1 MKRKALLCMVLTLV
15 LCFSIVFV
23 TSAAQTGA
31 KDLVLAGIKNFDPG
45 VNKAFYEKSQDVT
58 NIKISEFDGSLT
70 KDAGP
75 VKGAS
80 IDLISQ
86 LDAANNTIKISY
98 TTDLTG
104 NRNSGSIYLHDDK
117 VIFTKDLFFL
127 LKEFGLDVFKDHP
140 ELLEQNYEYLYV
152 ADKQMKSVWEQMAG
166 YQNQQLPEEYKEIL
180 LFLVEAIPDQY
191 FSLSNGKVTL
201 ALDQNG
207 LENSIYNLLVKIKAE
222 KERAADIVINLNKG
236 NFEQMG
242 ITPAQMK
249 QEIITGIDTMP
260 VVTPEEIKLIS
271 SFVELKAFTYEAAVL
286 PGGAKNFNME
296 LGFKVPD
303 ADGSVEGQFA
313 VVVESIGANDDLEVA
328 YSVSSSFNAQNGP
341 KMDFLLDS
349 LTNYKAEAAYADTT
363 FKAVAIDNTTGE
375 LLLNFGATAKSS
387 TIVDHNLRVDVPS
400 LNDANSIDITYLL
413 TPDSTVTGDELRIV
427 INGSILESEV
437 NPSFNHHGE
446 IMVPARAVAEAL
458 GCEVAWHAPDKVQIT
473 TGDKTIFV
481 FINQVYY
488 QVNGVEKTLSAPALL
503 EKGYTMLPGSF
514 IVEELG
520 ANMEIANGTVV
531 ITK

>member
-1 MKRKALLCMVLTLV
+1 MKRKTLLCMALTLV
-15 LCFSIVFV
+15 LCFSVVFV
-23 TSAAQTGA
+23 TSAAQTSA
-31 KDLVLAGIKNFDPG
+31 KDLILAGIKNFDPG

-127 LKEFGLDVFKDHP
+127 LKEFGLDLFKDHP

-152 ADKQMKSVWEQMAG
+152 ADKQLKSVWEQMAG

-207 LENSIYNLLVKIKAE
+207 LEDSIYNLLVKIKAE

-242 ITPAQMK
+242 IAPAQMK
-249 QEIITGIDTMP
+249 QEIITSIDTMP
-260 VVTPEEIKLIS
+260 VITPEEIKLIS
-271 SFVELKAFTYEAAVL
+271 SFLEVKDLTYEAAVL
-286 PGGAKNFNME
+286 PGGAKSFNMD
-296 LGFKVPD
+296 LGFKIPD
-303 ADGSVEGQFA
+303 DSVEGQFA
-313 VVVESIGANDDLEVA
+313 VVVESIGAKDDLEVA
-328 YSVSSSFNAQNGP
+328 YSASGSFNAPNGP
-341 KMDFLLDS
+341 KVDFLLDS
-349 LTNYKAEAAYADTT
+349 LTDYKAEAAYEDTT

-387 TIVDHNLRVDVPS
+387 TKVEHNLRIDVPS

-413 TPDSTVTGDELRIV
+413 TPDSTVTGDELILV
-427 INGSILESEV
+427 INGNSLEAEV

-481 FINQVYY
+481 FINQANY
-488 QVNGVEKTLSAPALL
+488 QVNGVEKTLSAPAFL
-503 EKGYTMLPGSF
+503 EKDYTMLPGSF
-514 IVEELG
+514 FVEELE
-520 ANMEIANGTVV
+520 ANVEIVYGTVV